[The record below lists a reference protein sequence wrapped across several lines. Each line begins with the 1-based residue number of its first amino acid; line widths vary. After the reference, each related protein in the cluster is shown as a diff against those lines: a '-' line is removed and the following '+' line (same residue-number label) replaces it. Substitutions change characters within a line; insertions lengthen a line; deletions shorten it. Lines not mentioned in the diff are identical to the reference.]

1 MIEHLKGIYEE
12 VEYKDDSYIMLYDNT
27 DFEAYPRHW
36 HTSLEII
43 LPTRGVY
50 RIQVD
55 NQWYSLR
62 EGDLLFIC
70 PGALHNMDACEG
82 ERYIFQA
89 ELSSVSRLSSAEAF
103 MTMLYPGI
111 LITPELFPNTYEQF
125 YRILNEIVNEYHS
138 SVIYYD
144 IAIHA
149 KILEIITLLSRQLA
163 AVNRAPGV
171 TGSKQKE
178 YLEKFMNVCN
188 YITEHC
194 TEDLDLETVA
204 ARTGYSKYHF
214 SRLFKQF
221 TNVNFYKFLNQKR
234 VENAA
239 RLLVNPQIPVTEV
252 SLASGF
258 SSLSSFIRMFKLI
271 KGCTPSEYRSMYNL

>member
-12 VEYKDDSYIMLYDNT
+12 VEYKNDAYIMLYDNT

-43 LPTRGVY
+43 LPTKGGY
-50 RIQVD
+50 SLDVD
-55 NQWYSLR
+55 NQKYNLR
-62 EGDLLFIC
+62 ESDLLFIC
-70 PGALHNMDACEG
+70 PGALHAMDACEG

-89 ELSSVSRLSSAEAF
+89 ELSSVSRLNSVEAF
-103 MTMLYPGI
+103 MTMLYPCI
-111 LITPELFPNTYEQF
+111 LITPENFPNTYEKF
-125 YRILNEIVNEYHS
+125 FRIMNEIVNEYHS
-138 SVIYYD
+138 GVIFYE
-144 IAIHA
+144 IAVHS
-149 KILEIITLLSRQLA
+149 KILEILALLSRDLP
-163 AVNRAPGV
+163 AVNRPLGV

-178 YLEKFMNVCN
+178 YLEKFMDVCN

-204 ARTGYSKYHF
+204 NRTGYSKYHF

-239 RLLVNPQIPVTEV
+239 RLLINPKIPITEV

-271 KGCTPSEYRSMYNL
+271 KGYTPSEYRSMYNL